1 LDIQLACHLLHKN
14 GSIHW
19 SYNINKDYKN
29 TKCMQIGF
37 LKCMTNFHD
46 KAYSQK
52 CLVAEN
58 NGFKG
63 ISDNQAEMK
72 KRNIISCS
80 KQPKSGERL
89 ELRKFKSLLQ

>member
-1 LDIQLACHLLHKN
+1 
-14 GSIHW
+14 
-19 SYNINKDYKN
+19 
-29 TKCMQIGF
+29 MQIGF

-63 ISDNQAEMK
+63 ISNNQAEMK
-72 KRNIISCS
+72 K
-80 KQPKSGERL
+80 KE
-89 ELRKFKSLLQ
+89 